1 MCARAC
7 ICVWFLT
14 WALISV
20 IGLSHR
26 RGYRYSSLQVLIASY
41 LITLI
46 THYCHSPHFAL
57 QVFIGSYFGFKK
69 EEIRHPVRVNNIPR
83 QIPPQPWY
91 LHPIPSVLVGGIL
104 PFGAVF
110 IEIFFVLGALFSGA
124 CVRVCLCI
132 SSRKW
137 TDTLSDFVSSP
148 TASCIILLVIVHPLT
163 STPSSPAPSPPSL
176 SLSHSRSPSHAGV
189 LLLVHRG
196 RHPRHH
202 VRGDLYRDGILPAV
216 LRGLQLVVEVIPDQR
231 KLRNLPLRIL
241 HRVLQVSDDSSGMG
255 VISQPHRHTHTH
267 THTFIC
273 IRALSPCVFLSHP
286 ICFSLT
292 LCEVSLSSHMFLIP
306 CVSLTS
312 HYRDCSTKL
321 EITALTSTL
330 FYFGYMF
337 MASWVSGQKT
347 AWVAVGINI
356 SPPASRGYPLEW
368 QYCINNVFTPV
379 LFSALRACADV
390 LIYSL
395 PLFFCVPR
403 CTAVLPA
410 DRQHRL
416 RLMPGV
422 RQQDLLRDQG
432 GLRRGQKAG
441 GRAGTHLGRGSPK
454 LKLLPEGTPRDRR
467 LSENYDNF

>member
-1 MCARAC
+1 M
-7 ICVWFLT
+7 
-14 WALISV
+14 
-20 IGLSHR
+20 
-26 RGYRYSSLQVLIASY
+26 
-41 LITLI
+41 
-46 THYCHSPHFAL
+46 
-57 QVFIGSYFGFKK
+57 
-69 EEIRHPVRVNNIPR
+69 
-83 QIPPQPWY
+83 
-91 LHPIPSVLVGGIL
+91 
-104 PFGAVF
+104 
-110 IEIFFVLGALFSGA
+110 
-124 CVRVCLCI
+124 
-132 SSRKW
+132 
-137 TDTLSDFVSSP
+137 
-148 TASCIILLVIVHPLT
+148 
-163 STPSSPAPSPPSL
+163 
-176 SLSHSRSPSHAGV
+176 HSR
-189 LLLVHRG
+189 
-196 RHPRHH
+196 
-202 VRGDLYRDGILPAV
+202 
-216 LRGLQLVVEVIPDQR
+216 
-231 KLRNLPLRIL
+231 
-241 HRVLQVSDDSSGMG
+241 
-255 VISQPHRHTHTH
+255 
-267 THTFIC
+267 
-273 IRALSPCVFLSHP
+273 
-286 ICFSLT
+286 SLT
-292 LCEVSLSSHMFLIP
+292 LCVSLSSHMFLSHPVCFSLIP

-395 PLFFCVPR
+395 PLLFCVPR

-441 GRAGTHLGRGSPK
+441 GRAGTHLGRGSLK
-454 LKLLPEGTPRDRR
+454 LKLLPEGTPSDRR
-467 LSENYDNF
+467 LSENYDNLLTCLCVTALQLEKIYVYNK